1 MNPVYILNLAKEIVY
16 WNSLQNYN
24 TINEE
29 QRNMHKVNA
38 KYWFDRTKPCR
49 VANLNAIFMKSNYY
63 PVK

>member
-38 KYWFDRTKPCR
+38 KY
-49 VANLNAIFMKSNYY
+49 
-63 PVK
+63 